1 MKEMSK
7 GKKILVA
14 FLMATLI
21 FFAGYTL
28 AEEKTQDRLEE
39 QAKTGIVHL
48 NGEPYR
54 IQIISLRKEVHHAN
68 RLDASK

>member
-1 MKEMSK
+1 MEMSK
-7 GKKILVA
+7 GEKILIVLLAA
-14 FLMATLI
+14 FLL
-21 FFAGYTL
+21 FFGGYML
-28 AEEKTQDRLEE
+28 AEEWAQDRLEK